1 MTKGLK
7 QIEKGGEEVQS
18 KASLADPG
26 KARGSSTKTVIMN
39 YFTEGDLSNI
49 ATQLKRLKL

>member
-18 KASLADPG
+18 KASLADKG
-26 KARGSSTKTVIMN
+26 KARGSSTNTVKMN
-39 YFTEGDLSNI
+39 SITQGDLNPRRQKGI
-49 ATQLKRLKL
+49 FNL